1 LITFS
6 RGGDKEF
13 WQFCPILAKNSL
25 FCLLVGD
32 TTIKSIKNS
41 PKGLKFGHKN
51 RGKSGF
57 ILYPYRKYIILL
69 IAAFL

>member
-1 LITFS
+1 LITFY

-32 TTIKSIKNS
+32 TAIKSIKNS

-51 RGKSGF
+51 RGRGYNHS
-57 ILYPYRKYIILL
+57 YPYRKYIILL
-69 IAAFL
+69 VAAFL